1 MAARFPA
8 ATRAGD
14 LLNSIRRVKRPGT
27 VTLST
32 PTPGPAAPTATP
44 TATEAHRLAVWRYLR
59 MLGASAAEADDLVQE
74 TLLVALRLERLADDG
89 ARAFLRGVAKNL
101 WLRSRR
107 FWRRRR
113 EREVAAA
120 VDELWQA
127 TAAHD
132 GGDEL
137 VARLRQCL
145 DALPG
150 RARDALHLHYRDG
163 LEWTE
168 VARAIGLL
176 PNGVKTLVQRARQAL
191 RTCIERSGP

>member
-1 MAARFPA
+1 M
-8 ATRAGD
+8 
-14 LLNSIRRVKRPGT
+14 
-27 VTLST
+27 ST
-32 PTPGPAAPTATP
+32 PTHGPATP
-44 TATEAHRLAVWRYLR
+44 TAAPAAAEAHRLAVWRYLR

-74 TLLVALRLERLADDG
+74 TLLVALRRDRLADDG

-107 FWRRRR
+107 CWRRRR

-120 VDELWQA
+120 VDELWLA
-127 TAAHD
+127 TAEHD

-137 VARLRQCL
+137 LARLRQCL
-145 DALPG
+145 GSLQG

-163 LEWTE
+163 LAWPE

-191 RTCIERSGP
+191 RTCIERSGT